1 MLQAEK
7 LNAYYGDSHA
17 LHDITMQVPA
27 GARVAVLGRNGAG
40 KSTFLK
46 SVMGGETRVE
56 GSLRWKGRSL
66 LESASYDRARQG
78 FSYVPE
84 DRRIFP
90 MLSVTDNIRLANRA
104 AGRGRACFSPEE
116 MFERFPMLRSLER
129 RMGDQLSGGQQ
140 QMLAVARGLSVKPEV
155 LLLDEPTEGL
165 APIIVEQL
173 AEAVDAQCRAEAITL
188 VLCEQ
193 NVWFARQCTE
203 FVHILNSGRLVFS
216 GTWLDFDAD
225 ADIKRRYLAV

>member
-1 MLQAEK
+1 MLEAEK

-17 LHDITMQVPA
+17 LHDISMQVPV

-46 SVMGGETRVE
+46 SIMGGETRVE
-56 GSLRWKGRSL
+56 GGLRWNGKSL
-66 LESASYDRARQG
+66 LEIAPHDRARQG
-78 FSYVPE
+78 FAYVPE

-90 MLSVTDNIRLANRA
+90 MLSVVDNIRLASRA
-104 AGRGRACFSPEE
+104 AGGRRDSFAAAE
-116 MFERFPMLRSLER
+116 MFERFPMLKALER

-140 QMLAVARGLSVKPEV
+140 QMLAVARGLSVKPDV

-173 AEAVDAQCRAEAITL
+173 AESVDAQCRSEGITL

-193 NVWFARQCTE
+193 NVWFARQCTDY
-203 FVHILNSGRLVFS
+203 VHVLNSGRLVFS
-216 GTWLDFDAD
+216 GTWPDFDAS
-225 ADIKRRYLAV
+225 ADIKHRYLAV